1 MILFYSVFYVT
12 SFCVVL
18 SVILSN
24 CRLICH
30 SVFLICLT
38 FIGILYSF
46 YLSFRSCDSVPHIG
60 LVLFRLICLIRF
72 VLLGFICLIS
82 LVILFRLMYR
92 VSLIIVFSLICLIDL
107 VLFRPICLI
116 SFVLLG
122 FICLISLVILFR
134 LMYRVSLII
143 LFSLIFLIGLVLF
156 RPFCFVLLNNI
167 YLVLV
172 ILFRQLSL
180 TY

>member
-1 MILFYSVFYVT
+1 MILFYSVFCVT

-38 FIGILYSF
+38 FIGILYPF

-92 VSLIIVFSLICLIDL
+92 SIVFSLICLIDL

-122 FICLISLVILFR
+122 FICLFTLVILFR

-156 RPFCFVLLNNI
+156 RPFCFVLLNDI